1 MTNEERLAAMAE
13 AIGQHLEDCRVP
25 KPMTY
30 ILRIGPWHVGPFPTH
45 AHATWWAES
54 HGVNDYDMAELDDP
68 AEAPAKIAQLI
79 HDLP

>member
-1 MTNEERLAAMAE
+1 M
-13 AIGQHLEDCRVP
+13 Q
-25 KPMTY
+25 Y
-30 ILRIGPWHVGPFPTH
+30 IIRIGPWHVGPFPTH
-45 AHATWWAES
+45 MHATWWAES